1 MKSLILLT
9 LLVILSSCNNE
20 KSESKNSFSD
30 VLIENEPVNFKQF
43 IGGDFLIDK
52 QHSYIGFKIKYFG
65 FSPVRGRFNE
75 FDGTLF
81 YNDSSITSL
90 STSIFIDVNTI
101 NTGNETRDNDLKS
114 EGSWFD
120 MANYPTIS
128 FKSTQV
134 LPKSDGT
141 FNLIGDL
148 TIKGITLS
156 DTISFDKPTDFSK
169 DWAGNDQVDFSGS
182 ITINRQDYKVFGGD
196 FWSSVMENGLTQLS
210 DEVEIEIEIH
220 CRKAD
225 YQFRYDTADSLD
237 LNKEVLDVIKSKGLA
252 QGLTKIDSLYQNEEL
267 TAGKLSS
274 IGYTLN
280 VWGLHEQAFV
290 IFNKRLELYPNLNST
305 WNQLGITNLYLSNI
319 QEAEKNFQNALE
331 TESNDSRALEYKRLI
346 KKINATH

>member
-9 LLVILSSCNNE
+9 LLTILSSCNNE
-20 KSESKNSFSD
+20 KGESKNSFSD
-30 VLIENEPVNFKQF
+30 VLLENEPVNFKQL
-43 IGGDFLIDK
+43 IGGDFLIDN
-52 QHSYIGFKIKYFG
+52 QHSYLGFKIKYFG

-90 STSIFIDVNTI
+90 STSVFIDVNTI
-101 NTGNETRDNDLKS
+101 NTGNDRRDNDLKS

-120 MANYPTIS
+120 LANYPTIS

-134 LPKSDGT
+134 LPKDDGA
-141 FNLIGDL
+141 FDLIGDL

-156 DTISFDKPTDFSK
+156 DTISFIKPSNSSK

-225 YQFRYDTADSLD
+225 YQLRYDTADSLD
-237 LNKEVLDVIKSKGLA
+237 LNKKVLDVIKSKGID
-252 QGLTKIDSLYQNEEL
+252 QGLTKIVNLHQNGQL

-280 VWGLHEQAFV
+280 VWGLHEQALA
-290 IFNKRLELYPNLNST
+290 IFKKRLELYPNLNTT
-305 WNQLGITNLYLSNI
+305 WNQLGITNLYLNNI
-319 QEAEKNFQNALE
+319 QEAEKNFQIVLE
-331 TESNDSRALEYKRLI
+331 TESNDSRAFEYKRLI